1 MVTSVKPHP
10 GFLATF
16 SRSQVSAAVATGVDF
31 AVLFGLVEFFGV
43 WYVLST
49 AIGALA
55 GAVTNFVMN
64 RHWSFEAGDYAWRG
78 QALRYTAVSAGSLA
92 LNTGGVYAAT
102 DGLGLHYALSVIV
115 VSLLVALVYN
125 YPLQRYFVFK
135 RGIE

>member
-1 MVTSVKPHP
+1 MVTDVKPYP

-16 SRSQVSAAVATGVDF
+16 SRSQVSASIATGVDF
-31 AVLFGLVEFFGV
+31 VVLFGLVEFFGV

-64 RHWSFEAGDYAWRG
+64 RHWSFEAADGSWKP
-78 QALRYTAVSAGSLA
+78 QAFRYVIVSAGSLA

-102 DGLGLHYALSVIV
+102 DGLGLHYALSVIA
-115 VSLLVALVYN
+115 VSLLVALAYN
-125 YPLQRYFVFK
+125 YPLQRYYVFK
-135 RGIE
+135 RGVE